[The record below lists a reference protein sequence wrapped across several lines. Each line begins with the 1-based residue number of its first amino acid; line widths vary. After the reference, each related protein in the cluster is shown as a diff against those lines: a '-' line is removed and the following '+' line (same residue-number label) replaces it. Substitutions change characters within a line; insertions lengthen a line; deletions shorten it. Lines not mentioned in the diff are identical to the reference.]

1 MKILIVYPPCRES
14 NTPMLP
20 LGLLYV
26 AQSLIDDGHMVDFF
40 DIALEKPSRE
50 DVLSKIKF
58 DEFDLMIIGGII
70 TTYSYVKWLTNE
82 VKNIYPE
89 VPIMAGGF
97 VANPIPHVMFK
108 YTGIDVIC
116 NGEGDITVKEYVSA
130 LEEGRDISNVSGL
143 YIKTGDA
150 FIKTSERPLIEDLD
164 IIRSPF
170 DAYKLLDMEKYIVEN
185 GETIQPHL
193 ESYGMWDFN
202 LGKCRYFDILSG
214 RGCVGRCTFCYQMF
228 KGMRKHSV
236 SYLLRHMSYLN
247 KNYKINLFQFN
258 DDLFVNNTRWVEEFC
273 IAVKDSGMDIR
284 FNISSRANM
293 ITDELLVKL
302 KDAGCLHVG
311 VGFESGSQI
320 MLDSMKKSVKVKT
333 NYSAYKQLKKYNM
346 IVSAPTIQGMPDETK
361 ETLMETLDFIQNC
374 NIDDAAVYY
383 VTPYPNSEIYQY
395 ALKEGLIQDEDQYL
409 EWISN
414 SDASELK
421 INLTQLSDTDLIYYH
436 WILAEAI
443 RKNKFK
449 TELDDKNVKKIEY
462 YKFITKHYSIK
473 MLYHAGV
480 FKLVWYLKNAV
491 ESKKKK
497 RCAV

>member
-1 MKILIVYPPCRES
+1 MKILIIYPPCRES

-26 AQSLIDDGHMVDFF
+26 AQTLIDDGHIVDFF
-40 DIALEKPSRE
+40 DIALEKPSCE
-50 DVLSKIKF
+50 GVLSKIKS
-58 DEFDLMIIGGII
+58 DDFDLMIIGGII

-82 VKNIYPE
+82 AKKIYPN

-97 VANPIPHVMFK
+97 VANPIPHIMFK

-116 NGEGDITVKEYVSA
+116 NGEGDITVKEYVST
-130 LEEGRDISNVSGL
+130 LERGGDILNVSGL
-143 YIKTGDA
+143 FIKKDNT
-150 FIKTSERPLIEDLD
+150 FVKTSERPLIKDLD
-164 IIRSPF
+164 IIRPPI
-170 DAYKLLDMEKYIVEN
+170 DAYGLLDVERYITEN
-185 GETIQPHL
+185 GEMIQPHL
-193 ESYGMWDFN
+193 ESYGMWDSY
-202 LGKCRYFDILSG
+202 LGNCRYFDILSG

-236 SYLLRHMSYLN
+236 PYVINHMNYLN
-247 KNYKINLFQFN
+247 TTYNINLFQFN
-258 DDLFVNNTRWVEEFC
+258 DDLFVNNAKWVDDFC

-311 VGFESGSQI
+311 VGFESGSQR
-320 MLDSMKKSVKVKT
+320 MLDSMKKSVKVKS

-374 NIDDAAVYY
+374 KIDDAAVYY

-395 ALKEGLIQDEDQYL
+395 ALKEGLIQDENKYL

-414 SDASELK
+414 CDASELK
-421 INLTQLSDTDLIYYH
+421 INLTQLSDGDLIYYH

-449 TELDDKNVKKIEY
+449 NELDNKNATKIEY
-462 YKFITKHYSIK
+462 YKFIIKHYCIK
-473 MLYHAGV
+473 MLYYTGL
-480 FKLVWYLKNAV
+480 FKLAWHLKNTV

-497 RCAV
+497 QCAI